1 MKNLLLLFVSIFFIS
16 CSRDIPTPV
25 QRFETASN
33 LAKDLNKEIFHT
45 QTFDI
50 FSYQKNLTCKDE
62 MSVYIEGDGLAWIT
76 PSRISDNPTPLNP
89 LALKLMVQDNVT
101 CKIYLARPCQY
112 VQSKICNDRYW
123 TNERFSPKIIQAY
136 AQVLDTLKEQNSIK
150 QFKLY
155 GFSGGGTVATLL
167 AANRKDIKQ
176 LVTIAGNLDID
187 FWTKKHYLTPLTG
200 SLNPADFAQELSSVK
215 QIHLIG
221 EEDNVIDKSVF
232 DSYIKHFTNTQDIHS
247 ISFSSYSHSCCWDK
261 NWREILQDIESFK

>member
-89 LALKLMVQDNVT
+89 LALKLMVQDNST

-112 VQSKICNDRYW
+112 VKSKMCSEQYW
-123 TNERFSPKIIQAY
+123 TNERFSPKVIQTY
-136 AQVLDTLKEQNSIK
+136 EQILDMLIEKYGVKEFN
-150 QFKLY
+150 LY

-200 SLNPADFAQELSSVK
+200 SLNPANFSQELSSVK

-221 EEDNVIDKSVF
+221 EEDNVIDQSVF
-232 DSYIKHFTNTQDIHS
+232 DSYKKHFTNTKNIHA
-247 ISFSSYSHSCCWDK
+247 ISFSSYSHICCWDK
-261 NWREILQDIESFK
+261 KWKEILEDIESFK